1 MIPITSLENISSLPD
16 GFIGYLNCD
25 SQTYSGRLTFANTIS
40 AVISQGPKAIVLF
53 SVTSARCTIQQPP
66 RSFTYSYLYTTT
78 DADQATELAQDL
90 LSYPPTLEGSKIMV
104 TPRTNSN
111 NDTNTLSKSPTTAV
125 AMIIL
130 YSITGVI
137 TALFLMIIVVGA
149 IRAHRHPERY
159 GPRNVSGRPRQ
170 SRAKGI
176 ARAVLETLPIVKF
189 GDKDDDKPAQSRDVE
204 LESARQPGHPS
215 SPSLH
220 GPSESIEDR
229 RVSSDA
235 VDQEPELVKTETA
248 GDHFKPRVEEVGDGK
263 NAENGLAC
271 SVCTDDFVRG
281 QSVRVLP
288 CNHKFHPEC
297 IDPWLLNVSGTCPLW
312 YVNHNLCQVAPGI
325 TICSRVDLR
334 PTTTHPSEPTSP
346 VSPISPIDNL
356 TIHPTSTSTPLPN
369 NNHGSSNAP
378 SLESNS
384 DNNNNPSTNHRRSRT
399 GLSSYIQY
407 TLNRAR
413 MRNATPEERVAALRG
428 LRTANRVRE
437 TDAATMN
444 AEQRSRNRL
453 SARLSRAFNSSSTQP
468 VTSTAPS
475 PGSGVEGSRTPS

>member
-1 MIPITSLENISSLPD
+1 MLTS
-16 GFIGYLNCD
+16 
-25 SQTYSGRLTFANTIS
+25 
-40 AVISQGPKAIVLF
+40 
-53 SVTSARCTIQQPP
+53 
-66 RSFTYSYLYTTT
+66 
-78 DADQATELAQDL
+78 
-90 LSYPPTLEGSKIMV
+90 
-104 TPRTNSN
+104 RTNSN
-111 NDTNTLSKSPTTAV
+111 NDASTLSKSPTTAV

-137 TALFLMIIVVGA
+137 TALFLLIIVVGA

-204 LESARQPGHPS
+204 LESARQTGHSS
-215 SPSLH
+215 SPSPH
-220 GPSESIEDR
+220 GPSESMEDR

-263 NAENGLAC
+263 NGENGLAC

-312 YVNHNLCQVAPGI
+312 YVNHNLCQLAPGM

-356 TIHPTSTSTPLPN
+356 TIYPTSAPTLLPN
-369 NNHGSSNAP
+369 DHGSGNAP
-378 SLESNS
+378 SLEPNPDNSNLS
-384 DNNNNPSTNHRRSRT
+384 GTNHRLSRT
-399 GLSSYIQY
+399 AISSYIQY

-413 MRNATPEERVAALRG
+413 MRSATPEERVAALRG
-428 LRTANRVRE
+428 LRTANHVRE
-437 TDAATMN
+437 TYATTVN

-468 VTSTAPS
+468 VTSTTPS
-475 PGSGVEGSRTPS
+475 PDSGVEGSRPT

>member
-1 MIPITSLENISSLPD
+1 
-16 GFIGYLNCD
+16 
-25 SQTYSGRLTFANTIS
+25 
-40 AVISQGPKAIVLF
+40 
-53 SVTSARCTIQQPP
+53 
-66 RSFTYSYLYTTT
+66 
-78 DADQATELAQDL
+78 
-90 LSYPPTLEGSKIMV
+90 
-104 TPRTNSN
+104 
-111 NDTNTLSKSPTTAV
+111 
-125 AMIIL
+125 MIIL

-137 TALFLMIIVVGA
+137 TALFLLIIVVGA

-189 GDKDDDKPAQSRDVE
+189 GDKDDDKPTQSREVE
-204 LESARQPGHPS
+204 LESAPQPGPTS

-220 GPSESIEDR
+220 GPSESMEDR

-235 VDQEPELVKTETA
+235 VEQEPELVKTETA

-312 YVNHNLCQVAPGI
+312 YVDHNLLQVAPEI
-325 TICSRVDLR
+325 TSCSRVDLR
-334 PTTTHPSEPTSP
+334 PTTTHPSEPSSP
-346 VSPISPIDNL
+346 VSPISPIDNP
-356 TIHPTSTSTPLPN
+356 TIYPTPGSTPLSA
-369 NNHGSSNAP
+369 NNHGSGNAP
-378 SLESNS
+378 SLESNP
-384 DNNNNPSTNHRRSRT
+384 DNNNLSTTNHRRSRA

-428 LRTANRVRE
+428 LRTADRVRE
-437 TDAATMN
+437 TDGATVN

-453 SARLSRAFNSSSTQP
+453 SARLSRAFNSSSAQP
-468 VTSTAPS
+468 VTSTASS
-475 PGSGVEGSRTPS
+475 PDSGVEGSRRPT

>member
-1 MIPITSLENISSLPD
+1 MSNSRAS
-16 GFIGYLNCD
+16 
-25 SQTYSGRLTFANTIS
+25 
-40 AVISQGPKAIVLF
+40 
-53 SVTSARCTIQQPP
+53 
-66 RSFTYSYLYTTT
+66 
-78 DADQATELAQDL
+78 
-90 LSYPPTLEGSKIMV
+90 
-104 TPRTNSN
+104 SN
-111 NDTNTLSKSPTTAV
+111 NDTTTVNKSPTTAV

-137 TALFLMIIVVGA
+137 TALFLLIIVVGA

-204 LESARQPGHPS
+204 LESARQPGHTS
-215 SPSLH
+215 SSSLH

-229 RVSSDA
+229 RVSSDS

-248 GDHFKPRVEEVGDGK
+248 GDHFKPRVEEVGEGK

-312 YVNHNLCQVAPGI
+312 YVNHNLFQVAPGI
-325 TICSRVDLR
+325 TIYSRVDLR
-334 PTTTHPSEPTSP
+334 PTTIHPSEPTSP
-346 VSPISPIDNL
+346 VPPISPIDNL
-356 TIHPTSTSTPLPN
+356 TIHPTSAPTPLPTD
-369 NNHGSSNAP
+369 NHGSSHAP
-378 SLESNS
+378 SLEVNA
-384 DNNNNPSTNHRRSRT
+384 DNNNSSTTNHRRSRT

-407 TLNRAR
+407 TLNYSR
-413 MRNATPEERVAALRG
+413 MRIATPEERVAALRG

-437 TDAATMN
+437 SDAAAVN
-444 AEQRSRNRL
+444 AEQRSRHRL
-453 SARLSRAFNSSSTQP
+453 SARLSRAFNSSSAQP
-468 VTSTAPS
+468 VTNISPS
-475 PGSGVEGSRTPS
+475 PDSGVEGSRRPT

>member
-1 MIPITSLENISSLPD
+1 M
-16 GFIGYLNCD
+16 
-25 SQTYSGRLTFANTIS
+25 LTLRA
-40 AVISQGPKAIVLF
+40 
-53 SVTSARCTIQQPP
+53 
-66 RSFTYSYLYTTT
+66 
-78 DADQATELAQDL
+78 
-90 LSYPPTLEGSKIMV
+90 
-104 TPRTNSN
+104 NSN
-111 NDTNTLSKSPTTAV
+111 NADTALNKSPTTAV

-137 TALFLMIIVVGA
+137 TALFLLIIVVGA

-159 GPRNVSGRPRQ
+159 GPRNVNGRPRQ

-189 GDKDDDKPAQSRDVE
+189 GDKDDDKSAQSREVE
-204 LESARQPGHPS
+204 LESARQPGHTS

-220 GPSESIEDR
+220 GPSEPFGAS

-248 GDHFKPRVEEVGDGK
+248 GDHFKPSVEEVGDGN

-312 YVNHNLCQVAPGI
+312 YVNNTLFQLVLGI
-325 TICSRVDLR
+325 TVCSRVDLR
-334 PTTTHPSEPTSP
+334 PTTTQPSESP
-346 VSPISPIDNL
+346 SPISAIERHIFNPSSPPI
-356 TIHPTSTSTPLPN
+356 PPPN
-369 NNHGSSNAP
+369 NHHGSSNAP
-378 SLESNS
+378 SLDSTS
-384 DNNNNPSTNHRRSRT
+384 DNNNPSASNHRRSRT
-399 GLSSYIQY
+399 GLTSYIHN
-407 TLNRAR
+407 TLNRGR
-413 MRNATPEERVAALRG
+413 MRNATPEERVAALRD
-428 LRTANRVRE
+428 LRTANSVRE
-437 TDAATMN
+437 PDAAATN

-453 SARLSRAFNSSSTQP
+453 SARLSRALNSSSAQP
-468 VTSTAPS
+468 VPSIAPS
-475 PGSGVEGSRTPS
+475 PDFGVEGSRILT

>member
-1 MIPITSLENISSLPD
+1 MIIITSLAEISNLPD
-16 GFIGYLNCD
+16 GFIGYLSCD
-25 SQTYSGRLTFANTIS
+25 PESYSDHLAFANIIN
-40 AVISQGPKAIVLF
+40 AVIGQGPRAIVLF
-53 SVTSARCTIQQPP
+53 STTSARCTIQQLPP
-66 RSFTYSYLYTTT
+66 SLAYSYLYTTVT
-78 DADQATELAQDL
+78 VAQSLELEQS
-90 LSYPPTLEGSKIMV
+90 LSNAPTLEESRIMLAS
-104 TPRTNSN
+104 RANSN
-111 NDTNTLSKSPTTAV
+111 NADSALNKSPTTAV

-137 TALFLMIIVVGA
+137 TALFLLIIVVGA

-189 GDKDDDKPAQSRDVE
+189 GDKDDDKPAQSREVE
-204 LESARQPGHPS
+204 LESARQPGHTP

-220 GPSESIEDR
+220 GPSEPTGDR

-248 GDHFKPRVEEVGDGK
+248 GDHFKPRVEEVGEGK
-263 NAENGLAC
+263 NAEHGLAC

-312 YVNHNLCQVAPGI
+312 YVNNTLLQLVLGI

-334 PTTTHPSEPTSP
+334 PTATHPSEPTSP
-346 VSPISPIDNL
+346 VSPISPMESA
-356 TIHPTSTSTPLPN
+356 TIYPTSTPTPLPN
-369 NNHGSSNAP
+369 NNYGSNDAP
-378 SLESNS
+378 SLDSNS
-384 DNNNNPSTNHRRSRT
+384 DNNNPSSSTHRRSRT
-399 GLSSYIQY
+399 GLTSYIHN
-407 TLNRAR
+407 TLNRGR

-428 LRTANRVRE
+428 LRTANSVRE
-437 TDAATMN
+437 PDAAAFN

-453 SARLSRAFNSSSTQP
+453 SARLSRAFNSSSAQP
-468 VTSTAPS
+468 VASIAPS
-475 PGSGVEGSRTPS
+475 PDSGVEGSRIPT

>member
-1 MIPITSLENISSLPD
+1 MILITSLEDISSLPN
-16 GFIGYLNCD
+16 GFIGYLSCD
-25 SQTYSGRLTFANTIS
+25 PEAYSGRLIN
-40 AVISQGPKAIVLF
+40 AVIGQGPKAIVLF
-53 SVTSARCTIQQPP
+53 SITSDHCVIQQLP
-66 RSFTYSYLYTTT
+66 RSFVYRYLYTTIK
-78 DADQATELAQDL
+78 ADQAAKLAQDL
-90 LSYPPTLEGSKIMV
+90 LSSPPTLEGSMIML
-104 TPRTNSN
+104 TSRASSN
-111 NDTNTLSKSPTTAV
+111 NDSTSLNKSPTTAV

-137 TALFLMIIVVGA
+137 TALFLLIIVVGA

-189 GDKDDDKPAQSRDVE
+189 GDKDDDKPAQSREVE
-204 LESARQPGHPS
+204 LEAARQPGHTS

-220 GPSESIEDR
+220 DPSESIEDR
-229 RVSSDA
+229 RVSE
-235 VDQEPELVKTETA
+235 EPELVKTETA
-248 GDHFKPRVEEVGDGK
+248 GDHFKPRVEEIGEGK

-312 YVNHNLCQVAPGI
+312 YVNNNLSQVAPGI

-356 TIHPTSTSTPLPN
+356 TIYPTSAPTPLPD
-369 NNHGSSNAP
+369 NNHGSSHAP
-378 SLESNS
+378 SLELNP
-384 DNNNNPSTNHRRSRT
+384 DNNNLSTTNHRRSRT

-407 TLNRAR
+407 TLSRAR
-413 MRNATPEERVAALRG
+413 MRIATPEERVAALRG

-437 TDAATMN
+437 TDAAAVN
-444 AEQRSRNRL
+444 AEQRSRHRL
-453 SARLSRAFNSSSTQP
+453 SARLSRAFNSSSAQP
-468 VTSTAPS
+468 VTNTAPS
-475 PGSGVEGSRTPS
+475 PGSGIEGS

>member
-1 MIPITSLENISSLPD
+1 MLIYRTDPFLQTIDGPLILITNPANLSSLPD
-16 GFIGYLNCD
+16 GFIAYLSCD
-25 SQTYSGRLTFANTIS
+25 SETYSGRLMIANIISTI
-40 AVISQGPKAIVLF
+40 ISEGPKAIVLF
-53 SVTSARCTIQQPP
+53 SVTSIRCKIQQRT
-66 RSFTYSYLYTTT
+66 RSYQYNYLYTTNN
-78 DADQATELAQDL
+78 ADQAAKLAHYL
-90 LSYPPTLEGSKIMV
+90 LSYPPTLEGSRIMLKS
-104 TPRTNSN
+104 RE
-111 NDTNTLSKSPTTAV
+111 NDTSSLSKSPTTAV

-204 LESARQPGHPS
+204 LESAGQPGHTS

-248 GDHFKPRVEEVGDGK
+248 GDHFKPRVEEVGDGN

-312 YVNHNLCQVAPGI
+312 YVNHNLC
-325 TICSRVDLR
+325 
-334 PTTTHPSEPTSP
+334 HFF
-346 VSPISPIDNL
+346 
-356 TIHPTSTSTPLPN
+356 
-369 NNHGSSNAP
+369 
-378 SLESNS
+378 
-384 DNNNNPSTNHRRSRT
+384 
-399 GLSSYIQY
+399 
-407 TLNRAR
+407 
-413 MRNATPEERVAALRG
+413 PE
-428 LRTANRVRE
+428 
-437 TDAATMN
+437 
-444 AEQRSRNRL
+444 
-453 SARLSRAFNSSSTQP
+453 
-468 VTSTAPS
+468 
-475 PGSGVEGSRTPS
+475 

>member
-1 MIPITSLENISSLPD
+1 MVQRLPQ
-16 GFIGYLNCD
+16 
-25 SQTYSGRLTFANTIS
+25 S
-40 AVISQGPKAIVLF
+40 F
-53 SVTSARCTIQQPP
+53 S
-66 RSFTYSYLYTTT
+66 YSYLYTTIT
-78 DADQATELAQDL
+78 AAQSSIL
-90 LSYPPTLEGSKIMV
+90 EQSLQSNTPTLEGSRIML
-104 TPRTNSN
+104 TSRANSN
-111 NDTNTLSKSPTTAV
+111 NADTTTTLNKSPTTAV

-137 TALFLMIIVVGA
+137 TALFLLIIVVGA

-189 GDKDDDKPAQSRDVE
+189 GDKDDDKPAQSREVE
-204 LESARQPGHPS
+204 LESARQPGHTS

-220 GPSESIEDR
+220 GPSEHTGDR
-229 RVSSDA
+229 RVSSDV

-263 NAENGLAC
+263 TAENGLAC

-312 YVNHNLCQVAPGI
+312 YVNNNLFQLVPVI
-325 TICSRVDLR
+325 TVFSRVDLR

-346 VSPISPIDNL
+346 IESP
-356 TIHPTSTSTPLPN
+356 TIYPTSAPTLVPN

-378 SLESNS
+378 SLDSNS
-384 DNNNNPSTNHRRSRT
+384 DNNNPSTSNHRRSRT
-399 GLSSYIQY
+399 GLTSYIHN
-407 TLNRAR
+407 TLNRGR
-413 MRNATPEERVAALRG
+413 MRNATPEERVAALRD
-428 LRTANRVRE
+428 LRTAISVRE
-437 TDAATMN
+437 PDAAAVN

-453 SARLSRAFNSSSTQP
+453 SARLSRAFNSSSAQP

-475 PGSGVEGSRTPS
+475 PDSGVEESRRPT

>member
-1 MIPITSLENISSLPD
+1 M
-16 GFIGYLNCD
+16 FIGYLSCD
-25 SQTYSGRLTFANTIS
+25 PESYSGRLPFANIIN
-40 AVISQGPKAIVLF
+40 AVIDQGPKAIVLF
-53 SVTSARCTIQQPP
+53 TVTSARCKTQQLP
-66 RSFTYSYLYTTT
+66 RSFLYNYLYTTIN
-78 DADQATELAQDL
+78 AGQAAALAQDL
-90 LSYPPTLEGSKIMV
+90 LLYPPTLEGSRIML
-104 TPRTNSN
+104 TSRANSN
-111 NDTNTLSKSPTTAV
+111 NDTSSLSKPSTTAV

-176 ARAVLETLPIVKF
+176 ARALLETLPIVKF

-204 LESARQPGHPS
+204 LESARQPGHTS

-229 RVSSDA
+229 RVSSAA

-325 TICSRVDLR
+325 TIYSRVDLR
-334 PTTTHPSEPTSP
+334 PTTTHPSEPTSLA
-346 VSPISPIDNL
+346 SPISPIDNP
-356 TIHPTSTSTPLPN
+356 TIYPTSTSTPLPN

-384 DNNNNPSTNHRRSRT
+384 DNNNLSTYHRRSRT
-399 GLSSYIQY
+399 GLASYIQY

-428 LRTANRVRE
+428 LRIANRVRE

-453 SARLSRAFNSSSTQP
+453 SARLSRAFNSSSPQP

-475 PGSGVEGSRTPS
+475 PDSGVEGSRTPS

>member
-1 MIPITSLENISSLPD
+1 MLTSRE
-16 GFIGYLNCD
+16 
-25 SQTYSGRLTFANTIS
+25 
-40 AVISQGPKAIVLF
+40 
-53 SVTSARCTIQQPP
+53 
-66 RSFTYSYLYTTT
+66 
-78 DADQATELAQDL
+78 
-90 LSYPPTLEGSKIMV
+90 
-104 TPRTNSN
+104 NSN

-159 GPRNVSGRPRQ
+159 GPRNVSGRSRQ

-204 LESARQPGHPS
+204 LESARQPGHTSP
-215 SPSLH
+215 PSLH
-220 GPSESIEDR
+220 VPSESIDDR

-248 GDHFKPRVEEVGDGK
+248 GDHFKPRVEELGEGK
-263 NAENGLAC
+263 NPENGLAC

-312 YVNHNLCQVAPGI
+312 YVNRTSLSS
-325 TICSRVDLR
+325 CSR
-334 PTTTHPSEPTSP
+334 
-346 VSPISPIDNL
+346 
-356 TIHPTSTSTPLPN
+356 N
-369 NNHGSSNAP
+369 NN
-378 SLESNS
+378 L
-384 DNNNNPSTNHRRSRT
+384 
-399 GLSSYIQY
+399 
-407 TLNRAR
+407 
-413 MRNATPEERVAALRG
+413 
-428 LRTANRVRE
+428 
-437 TDAATMN
+437 
-444 AEQRSRNRL
+444 
-453 SARLSRAFNSSSTQP
+453 
-468 VTSTAPS
+468 
-475 PGSGVEGSRTPS
+475 

>member
-1 MIPITSLENISSLPD
+1 MIANIINELMRQD
-16 GFIGYLNCD
+16 
-25 SQTYSGRLTFANTIS
+25 
-40 AVISQGPKAIVLF
+40 PKAIVLF
-53 SVTSARCTIQQPP
+53 SVTSTRCTIQ
-66 RSFTYSYLYTTT
+66 TDKYGYLYTTT
-78 DADQATELAQDL
+78 NPDQAATIAQNL
-90 LSYPPTLEGSKIMV
+90 LSYPPTLEGSTITL
-104 TPRTNSN
+104 TPRANSN
-111 NDTNTLSKSPTTAV
+111 NDTNNLSKSPTTAV

-204 LESARQPGHPS
+204 LESARQPGHTS

-229 RVSSDA
+229 RVSSDV

-263 NAENGLAC
+263 SAENGLAC

-312 YVNHNLCQVAPGI
+312 YVNHNICQVAPGI
-325 TICSRVDLR
+325 TISSRVDLR
-334 PTTTHPSEPTSP
+334 PTATHPSEPTSP

-356 TIHPTSTSTPLPN
+356 TTYPTSTSTPLPN
-369 NNHGSSNAP
+369 NNHGSGNAP
-378 SLESNS
+378 NLELNS
-384 DNNNNPSTNHRRSRT
+384 DNNNLSTNHRRSRT
-399 GLSSYIQY
+399 GLSLYIQY

-413 MRNATPEERVAALRG
+413 MRNATPAERVAALRG
-428 LRTANRVRE
+428 LRTANRVSE
-437 TDAATMN
+437 TDAVTMN

-475 PGSGVEGSRTPS
+475 PNSGVEGSRTPS